1 MKFASGTRGLVGSEC
16 QIGSAS
22 GGAGAISRHFDAR
35 RISGCRRRRGFFAKA
50 AIALLPLALAGS
62 AAGCSTSI
70 DTYLIDPGHYSAY
83 HCNELV
89 DRLKAL
95 QKRESDLR
103 NLMDKAS
110 EGGGGTVI
118 GGMSYRA
125 NYEKAVG
132 EEKVLRRT
140 AADKKCALDAPA
152 FESDQVIR

>member
-1 MKFASGTRGLVGSEC
+1 MTK
-16 QIGSAS
+16 S
-22 GGAGAISRHFDAR
+22 GGVGAISRHFDAGR
-35 RISGCRRRRGFFAKA
+35 TSSCRPRRGFFVKG
-50 AIALLPLALAGS
+50 AIALLPMALAGA
-62 AAGCSTSI
+62 AAGCSAGV

-89 DRLKAL
+89 NRLKEL

-140 AADKKCALDAPA
+140 AADKKCALEAPA